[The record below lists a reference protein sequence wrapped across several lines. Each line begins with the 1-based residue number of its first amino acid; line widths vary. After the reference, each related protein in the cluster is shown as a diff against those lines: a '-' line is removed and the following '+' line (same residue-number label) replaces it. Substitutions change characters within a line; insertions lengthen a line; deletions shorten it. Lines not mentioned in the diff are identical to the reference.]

1 MYRTGYGRARAKA
14 SLTNKISTY
23 GIMAGLAPKTGRPK
37 YISDYINKRSVGTL
51 EIPLKPLEGLIY
63 MEGNNP
69 TRKYLLS
76 KNPTGSGGVGKMM
89 PNMRC
94 CAAGTMTSLR
104 PKMVNTVNVNNSNT
118 GYVLNSIAEAN
129 VRNRVI
135 AESQEHGLYGGPLLN
150 STPPTE
156 SNSNQSEQI
165 IPHLSE

>member
-1 MYRTGYGRARAKA
+1 MYRTGHGRARAKA

-37 YISDYINKRSVGTL
+37 YLSDYINSRSVGTL
-51 EIPLKPLEGLIY
+51 EIPLRPLEGLMY

-76 KNPTGSGGVGKMM
+76 KNPVGSGGVGKMM

-94 CAAGTMTSLR
+94 CGSGTMSTLR

-118 GYVLNSIAEAN
+118 GYILNSVAEARLIN
-129 VRNRVI
+129 KVR
-135 AESQEHGLYGGPLLN
+135 AESQGRYFGHSLTATTTDTDLMDEYQGSYM
-150 STPPTE
+150 
-156 SNSNQSEQI
+156 
-165 IPHLSE
+165 